1 MRLGVY
7 TSRATG
13 TLRVVTKDKIGRITN
28 WNLIGYREDRLT
40 PHNPRQEDILATY
53 HDFLGSLELL
63 EWRK

>member
-13 TLRVVTKDKIGRITN
+13 TLRVVTKDKVGRITN
-28 WNLIGYREDRLT
+28 WNLNRYREGGLT
-40 PHNPRQEDILATY
+40 PHNPAQEDILATH